1 MNIVV
6 NSSFLTFCRKSLF
19 KDKINMVHLNLAIA
33 LLCGLIVFVSGVETA
48 TDNEV
53 QLSYMQVKQIIL
65 FAFYR
70 LLVLW
75 SPLFYI
81 TFFWLSLLG
90 HYVKGSAFMC
100 CLWHCSTKAFSSECV
115 SSCCLVGVSYD
126 WYVRK

>member
-1 MNIVV
+1 M
-6 NSSFLTFCRKSLF
+6 F

-70 LLVLW
+70 LLVL
-75 SPLFYI
+75 
-81 TFFWLSLLG
+81 
-90 HYVKGSAFMC
+90 
-100 CLWHCSTKAFSSECV
+100 
-115 SSCCLVGVSYD
+115 
-126 WYVRK
+126 